1 MLSFVRTDRLA
12 MTDRRRTP
20 ITAHHTPLTREQ
32 IEDLLRMLADAFKA
46 EDEDAERNAATAD
59 GMADGM
65 TDGTQDDAVQGRTD

>member
-1 MLSFVRTDRLA
+1 
-12 MTDRRRTP
+12 
-20 ITAHHTPLTREQ
+20 
-32 IEDLLRMLADAFKA
+32 MLADAFKA